1 MAEPDA
7 VLTSARRPHE
17 DDFLDYGPVPIKP
30 DIDKHFYLQDYF
42 CADELR
48 TALAEGAPVLQSV
61 RRILS
66 STQKYLAEAFRQGAP
81 VRDLVAARASLMD
94 QVLAILWQRQ
104 PFSNSSD
111 VALIAVGGYGRGEL
125 HPHSDIDLLI
135 LTRDGMQEQWQ
146 EALSAFVTLL
156 WDLHLDIGHS
166 VRSLEEC
173 VDAARHDVTIL
184 TNLLETRTLAG
195 PNDLRQ
201 YLSQRIY
208 SDEVSDDRAYFLA
221 KREEQQR
228 RHQKYGN
235 TEYNLEPNLKGSPGG
250 LRDIQNIGW
259 VTKRHF
265 GLNRLADLTRFSILT
280 DEEYQILQDGET
292 FLWELRFGLQI
303 LAGRNENR
311 LLFDHQ
317 RALAEIMGYS
327 DTEGRLG
334 VELMMQRYYRVVLSL
349 SELTDL
355 ILQHLDEAIL
365 RQDEPDEIVPL
376 NKRFQMR
383 NQYIEAINPPVFAYA
398 PYAILEIFVL
408 IAQHPEIK
416 GIRATT
422 IRALRAH
429 RHLIDDAFR
438 NDLAC
443 TTLFMELLKTPHML
457 DDTLS
462 YMKRYNVLGRYL
474 PEFGDIIGQMQYDLF
489 HTYTV
494 DAHTLRVVRN
504 MVRMHDEDSRTNYPL
519 ASRLIH
525 RLPKA
530 ELLYIAGLYHDI
542 AKGRGGDHS
551 ELGAI
556 DVTRFCQRHHL
567 SQRDTQLVAWLVEH
581 HLFMSMT
588 AQRKD
593 ISDPD
598 IIHDFARQVPSQ
610 VHLDYLYVMTVCDIS
625 ATNPKLWNTWRASL
639 LRQLYIEAKRAL
651 RRGSDTP
658 VDRNDWIQAT
668 RSEARELLHAQK
680 FTDMQIDEVWET
692 LEDDYFLQDS
702 TIDIAW
708 QTSAIIRHGDDPVP
722 LVLIR
727 DTRGGPTDGYTQ
739 IVIYTASRMELF
751 AATTAVLEQLNLNI
765 VDARISSGL
774 GPNSLSN
781 YVVLD
786 EQGMPLGKDPARR
799 DRVRER
805 LIEELDD
812 PDDYP
817 SIIERRTPRRLKHF
831 AFPTEVTFSNDTV
844 NYRTVMEVITPDRP
858 GLLARIGSVLLEH
871 RLRLVSAKIATLGE
885 RVEDVF
891 FITDEHGEP
900 LQDALVCR
908 LLEQD
913 LCEHLDE
920 ISGAGDTSRAKPV
933 SL

>member
-1 MAEPDA
+1 MTEANLAINNRQPA
-7 VLTSARRPHE
+7 E
-17 DDFLDYGPVPIKP
+17 DDYLDHGPVSPVGS
-30 DIDKHFYLQDYF
+30 DGQLFQ
-42 CADELR
+42 
-48 TALAEGAPVLQSV
+48 LAPE
-61 RRILS
+61 LS
-66 STQKYLAEAFRQGAP
+66 SDALRKIIADGTPVVQACRAILKQAQVSLADAFRAGAP
-81 VRDLVAARASLMD
+81 VRELVAARARLVD
-94 QVLAILWQRQ
+94 GILGVLWERQ
-104 PFSNSSD
+104 SFARSGD
-111 VALIAVGGYGRGEL
+111 IALIAVGGYGRGEL

-135 LTRDGMQEQWQ
+135 LTRDGVLPEWQ
-146 EALSAFVTLL
+146 DDLSAFVTLL
-156 WDLHLDIGHS
+156 WDLGLDIGHS
-166 VRSLEEC
+166 VRGLDEC
-173 VDAARHDVTIL
+173 VAAARGDVTIL
-184 TNLLETRTLAG
+184 TNLLETRTLTG
-195 PNDLRQ
+195 PDDMRQ
-201 YLSQRIY
+201 NLSARVFA
-208 SDEVSDDRAYFLA
+208 DEVCTDHDYFLA
-221 KREEQQR
+221 KREEQR
-228 RHQKYGN
+228 KRHEKYSN

-265 GLNRLADLTRFSILT
+265 GLAHLEDLTRFSILT
-280 DEEYQILQDGET
+280 HEEYRLLQDGET

-303 LAGRNENR
+303 LADRNENR

-317 RALAEIMGYS
+317 RALAEILGYR
-327 DTEGRLG
+327 DTEDRLG
-334 VELMMQRYYRVVLSL
+334 VELMMQRYYRVALSL

-355 ILQHLDEAIL
+355 ILQYLEEAIL
-365 RQDEPDEIVPL
+365 RRDEVDEIVPL
-376 NKRFQMR
+376 NKRFQLR
-383 NQYIEAINPPVFAYA
+383 NRYIEAINIPVFAYA

-408 IAQHPEIK
+408 IAQHPEIQ
-416 GIRATT
+416 GIRAST

-443 TTLFMELLKTPHML
+443 TSLFMELLKTPHAL

-474 PEFGDIIGQMQYDLF
+474 PEFGEIIGQMQYDLF

-494 DAHTLRVVRN
+494 DTHTLRVIRN
-504 MVRMHDEDSRTNYPL
+504 MVRMKDEESREQYPL

-525 RLPKA
+525 RLPKI
-530 ELLYIAGLYHDI
+530 ELLFIAGLYHDI

-551 ELGAI
+551 ELGAAE
-556 DVTRFCQRHHL
+556 VSRFCQRHHL
-567 SQRDTQLVAWLVEH
+567 SLRDSQLAAWLVEN
-581 HLFMSMT
+581 HLLMSMT

-593 ISDPD
+593 IADPD
-598 IIHDFARQVPSQ
+598 IIHSFARQVPSQ

-658 VDRNDWIQAT
+658 VNRNDWIKAT
-668 RSEARELLHAQK
+668 RSEAREMLHAQN
-680 FTDMQIDEVWET
+680 FSDEQIDDVWET

-702 TIDIAW
+702 TVDIAW
-708 QTSAIIRHGDDPVP
+708 QTSSIIRHGDCPEP

-727 DTRGGPTDGYTQ
+727 DTRGGPSDGYTQ
-739 IVIYTASRMELF
+739 IVIYMASRMELF

-786 EQGMPLGKDPARR
+786 EKGQPLGKDPARR

-812 PDDYP
+812 PEDYP
-817 SIIERRTPRRLKHF
+817 GIIDRRTSRQLKHF

-844 NYRTVMEVITPDRP
+844 NYRTVMEVFTPDRP
-858 GLLARIGSVLLEH
+858 GLLARISRILLEN
-871 RLRLVSAKIATLGE
+871 RIRLVSAKIATLGE

-891 FITDEHGEP
+891 FITDEQGEP
-900 LQDALVCR
+900 LQDVQSCR
-908 LLEQD
+908 VLQED
-913 LCEHLDE
+913 LCRQLDE
-920 ISGAGDTSRAKPV
+920 VSGAGDTRRK
-933 SL
+933 